1 MATVEE
7 DIGNIYSKI
16 EKINVRLTAIEETRP
31 FLKEIIER
39 NTKTNEE
46 LSKTLQ
52 EVQTTMVQLN
62 SKMDEQSK
70 TIEAMK
76 IDMEKATQVTNERIE
91 EVNRKVQGLEDKH
104 DHDATLLTSEVE
116 KLENKGKFDIM
127 EFIKKYF
134 PWIVVG
140 IGYVVF
146 YFSNFIKF

>member
-16 EKINVRLTAIEETRP
+16 EKINARLTAIEETRP

-76 IDMEKATQVTNERIE
+76 IDMEKAAQATNERIE

-116 KLENKGKFDIM
+116 KLEIKGKFDIM

-140 IGYVVF
+140 IGYIVF